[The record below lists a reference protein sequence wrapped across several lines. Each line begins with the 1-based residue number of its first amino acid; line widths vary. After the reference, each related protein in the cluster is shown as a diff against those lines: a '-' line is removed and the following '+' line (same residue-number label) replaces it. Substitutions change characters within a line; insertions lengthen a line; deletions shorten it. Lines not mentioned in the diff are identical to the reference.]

1 MDLEQIEA
9 LERLAKLKRQ
19 GLLTDAE
26 FEREKNRILS
36 ADRHL
41 PRKQVLRKGRLT
53 KDPRQ
58 WPCSGGLPLPRKQ
71 VLRKSPDRGTH
82 AGCEPTRSAPP
93 YRKLDDQI
101 LDSEKSPVPEVRLAS
116 TGH

>member
-58 WPCSGGLPLPRKQ
+58 WPCSGGLPLPLRPRTAGFSL
-71 VLRKSPDRGTH
+71 VLWSSQALR
-82 AGCEPTRSAPP
+82 
-93 YRKLDDQI
+93 
-101 LDSEKSPVPEVRLAS
+101 
-116 TGH
+116 